1 MISSWMESSSVF
13 VPFERRDSRSSLY
26 VSIQANYKI
35 LLSYKFVH
43 ESHSTFQET
52 YDFISLPFFSI
63 HSTLGFSNG
72 ILIKRGIC
80 KHEIV
85 LDIFVGVRREGRGW
99 RVVSR
104 LFIGLERERE
114 RERESKLRFSGA
126 LVLRRFSTATGS
138 RTVMGG
144 P

>member
-1 MISSWMESSSVF
+1 MESSSVF

-35 LLSYKFVH
+35 LLSYKFIH

-104 LFIGLERERE
+104 LFEHLDLSERE